1 MVACATLLV
10 YDHLCTFDQE
20 VALVWSSNPL
30 QRGSIFFIVNRYL
43 PYVDTLM
50 SLNLHV
56 VSLYDP
62 QAYRSLRY
70 SHYDSPWI
78 KQMYKDGLLYYVL
91 VLAVSIANVLVA
103 ALAPRPL
110 ANWLA
115 TPQRVI
121 HSVLCNKVLLQILR
135 QRTRASNVGTES
147 SLTISAFRIAHST
160 STTITRDQEAS
171 SGRTVVDQ

>member
-1 MVACATLLV
+1 
-10 YDHLCTFDQE
+10 
-20 VALVWSSNPL
+20 
-30 QRGSIFFIVNRYL
+30 
-43 PYVDTLM
+43 M
-50 SLNLHV
+50 SGCPAVGILTAI
-56 VSLYDP
+56 

-135 QRTRASNVGTES
+135 QRTRASTVGTES
-147 SLTISAFRIAHST
+147 SLTISAFGIAHST
-160 STTITRDQEAS
+160 STTITQDQEAS